1 MVKRLICF
9 VFALSLIS
17 CNQEKES
24 KSNTELLYFD
34 ISGYF
39 QQESVR
45 LKKLNPEILK
55 EVDINGVKESKKLSI
70 KDWEKE
76 FSIFANADI
85 NKASWKGSFKIQKL
99 SNGLI
104 YTSSS
109 KKIPV
114 KSIRID
120 SFGNKVKK
128 IEIIISNKNILYT
141 SGDKLLY
148 YPDSLYL
155 VRKHQK
161 IKLLKEKKY
170 QVKEY
175 F

>member
-1 MVKRLICF
+1 MAKKLMYFI
-9 VFALSLIS
+9 FAFGLIS

-24 KSNTELLYFD
+24 KANTELLYFD
-34 ISGYF
+34 IKGYF
-39 QQESVR
+39 QKESIR
-45 LKKLNPEILK
+45 LKKTNPLILK
-55 EVDINGVKESKKLSI
+55 EVDIDGVKETKKLNI
-70 KDWEKE
+70 NDWEKE

-99 SNGLI
+99 NDGLI

-114 KSIRID
+114 KSVQID
-120 SFGNKVKK
+120 SFENKVKK

-141 SGDKLLY
+141 SGDTLLY

-155 VRKHQK
+155 VKKHQK

-170 QVKEY
+170 QVKEI

>member
-1 MVKRLICF
+1 MVKKLIGF
-9 VFALSLIS
+9 VFAFGLIS

-24 KSNTELLYFD
+24 KVNTELLYFD
-34 ISGYF
+34 IKGYF
-39 QQESVR
+39 QKESIR
-45 LKKLNPEILK
+45 LKKTNPVILK
-55 EVDINGVKESKKLSI
+55 EVDIDGAKETKSLNI

-99 SNGLI
+99 HDGLI

-114 KSIRID
+114 KSFRID
-120 SFGNKVKK
+120 SFENKVKK

-141 SGDKLLY
+141 SGDTLLY

-155 VRKHQK
+155 VKKHQK

-170 QVKEY
+170 QVKEI

>member
-1 MVKRLICF
+1 MIKKLFFF
-9 VFALSLIS
+9 VFAFGLIS

-24 KSNTELLYFD
+24 KANTDLLYFD
-34 ISGYF
+34 IKGYF
-39 QQESVR
+39 QKEALR
-45 LKKLNPEILK
+45 LNKSKPKILK
-55 EVDINGVKESKKLSI
+55 VVTINGLSENKNLNI

-85 NKASWKGSFKIQKL
+85 NKASWKGSFKTQKAVDKI
-99 SNGLI
+99 I
-104 YTSSS
+104 YTSSN

-114 KSIRID
+114 KKVQID
-120 SFGNKVKK
+120 FLNKSVAK
-128 IEIIISNKNILYT
+128 IKIIISNKNILYT
-141 SGDKLLY
+141 SGDTLLY

-155 VRKHQK
+155 VKKYQK

-170 QVKEY
+170 QVKEL